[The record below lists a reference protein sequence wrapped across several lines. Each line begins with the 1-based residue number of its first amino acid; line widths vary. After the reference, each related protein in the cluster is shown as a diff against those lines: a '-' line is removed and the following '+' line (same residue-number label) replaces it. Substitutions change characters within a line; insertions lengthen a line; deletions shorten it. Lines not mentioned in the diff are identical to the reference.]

1 MLNDEIE
8 ETTKSAPPPGPPSP
22 VVWLRANLFNSWSNA
37 ILTILSLVAI
47 YFIGKGAFTW
57 VFVTA
62 DWRPITQAPL
72 LYLVGQYPRDEIW
85 RVGLSLSLISLMAG
99 VSWGVWRRSIQTF
112 ALLMVFGLM
121 ALAAAPDQSGSLT
134 TTHRILLV
142 MNAVVIVLSY
152 LLVRRIKLK
161 GAIVLGGWLLLFVLI
176 PVLLSGFSQAEFLPK
191 VETSSWGG
199 LMVTL
204 LLAIGGILIS
214 FPIGVLLAL
223 GRRSSLPILSGFSTI
238 LIEAVRGVPLVSIL
252 FMSSIILALFLPPEV
267 RIDRLVRALLGMALF
282 SAAYTAENVRGGL
295 QSIPQGQYEAAK
307 AVGLNGFQTTIFI
320 ILPQA
325 LRIVIPAIVGQFI
338 SLFKDT
344 TLAVIVA
351 INELLNIGKSILQS
365 DPEYIG
371 LQAEVYIFIAVI
383 FWIFSYLMSFASR
396 QLETA
401 LGVGKR

>member
-1 MLNDEIE
+1 
-8 ETTKSAPPPGPPSP
+8 
-22 VVWLRANLFNSWSNA
+22 
-37 ILTILSLVAI
+37 
-47 YFIGKGAFTW
+47 
-57 VFVTA
+57 
-62 DWRPITQAPL
+62 
-72 LYLVGQYPRDEIW
+72 
-85 RVGLSLSLISLMAG
+85 
-99 VSWGVWRRSIQTF
+99 
-112 ALLMVFGLM
+112 MVFGLM
-121 ALAAAPDQSGSLT
+121 ALAAAPDRSGSLT
-134 TTHRILLV
+134 TTHRMLLV

-161 GAIVLGGWLLLFVLI
+161 GTIVLGGWLLLFFLI

-365 DPEYIG
+365 NPEYIG